1 MEPKLQRR
9 VQRYGWDLD
18 AQAYEPLWQVQLAP
32 AHDALL
38 KAAALAPGER
48 VLDVACGT
56 GLVALRAAQAVLP
69 GGDIVGTDVS
79 GGMIDAASRTADRR
93 RVGNARFL
101 RMDAERLE
109 LSASS
114 FDAALCALGL
124 MYLPHPERAMR
135 EIRRVLRD
143 GGRAV
148 VAVWGQRER
157 CGFAPVFPIVDA
169 EVESDVCPLFFGL
182 GVPGALSRL
191 CLDAGFAR
199 VDEQR
204 IAATLEY
211 ASADDA
217 CNAAFAAGPV
227 ALAWSRFDAH
237 VRNRARA
244 RYLDAIAPWK
254 RGRGYVL
261 PGEFVVGVATRDRQG
276 VGDDAD
282 SRALRIAS
290 LSDHTADA

>member
-1 MEPKLQRR
+1 LQRR
-9 VQRYGWDLD
+9 VQRYGWDL
-18 AQAYEPLWQVQLAP
+18 AAAAYEPLWQAQLAP
-32 AHDALL
+32 AHDALMN
-38 KAAALAPGER
+38 AAALTSGER

-56 GLVALRAAQAVLP
+56 GLVALRAAQAVQP
-69 GGDIVGTDVS
+69 GGDVVGTDVS
-79 GGMIDAASRTADRR
+79 GRMIDAASHAAARR
-93 RVGNARFL
+93 RVVNARFL
-101 RMDAERLE
+101 RMDAERLD
-109 LSASS
+109 LSAAS

-135 EIRRVLRD
+135 EMRRVLRA

-148 VAVWGQRER
+148 VAVWGLRAH

-182 GVPGALSRL
+182 GAPGAISRL
-191 CLDAGFAR
+191 CLDAGFDH
-199 VDEQR
+199 VEELR
-204 IAATLEY
+204 IATTLEY
-211 ASADDA
+211 NDADDA

-237 VRNRARA
+237 VRNRVRA

-254 RGRGYVL
+254 RGRRYAL
-261 PGEFVVGVATRDRQG
+261 PGEFVVAVATISDQG
-276 VGDDAD
+276 VGEDED